1 MTDSVAGHLSNAA
14 MLAYLDGTLP
24 DAEAAG
30 ARTHLASCGRCSRAL
45 ASLRKVDA
53 LARSVPSEKA
63 GTDLVRS
70 IMLRVGISP
79 RQSLFVRAVGALPYL
94 FAMLV
99 VGGILLAV
107 FAWTGTVSTADLSV
121 ASGSAAEAYAALG
134 SAFDQANRSFAGF
147 IARLLPAVSASG
159 LRLGIGLVL
168 VVMGVAVL
176 DRLLMSGT
184 AQRAR

>member
-1 MTDSVAGHLSNAA
+1 MTNSVAGHLSNAA

-24 DAEAAG
+24 DSEAA
-30 ARTHLASCGRCSRAL
+30 AAMTHLASCGRCGRAL
-45 ASLRKVDA
+45 ASLRNFDA
-53 LARSVPSEKA
+53 LARSVPAEKA

-79 RQSLFVRAVGALPYL
+79 HQSLFVRAVGALPYV

-107 FAWTGTVSTADLSV
+107 FAWTGTVSTSALSG
-121 ASGSAAEAYAALG
+121 ASGSAAEAYAAVG
-134 SAFDQANRSFAGF
+134 SAVDQANRSFAGF
-147 IARLLPAVSASG
+147 VSRLLPAVSASG

-168 VVMGVAVL
+168 VLMGIAVL
-176 DRLLMSGT
+176 DRLLTSRT

>member
-1 MTDSVAGHLSNAA
+1 MTNAAAGHLSNAA

-30 ARTHLASCGRCSRAL
+30 ARMHLASCGRCSRAL
-45 ASLRKVDA
+45 ASLRNFDA
-53 LARSVPSEKA
+53 LARSVPAEKA
-63 GTDLVRS
+63 GADLVRS

-107 FAWTGTVSTADLSV
+107 FAWTGTVSTAGLSV
-121 ASGSAAEAYAALG
+121 ASGSATEAYAALG
-134 SAFDQANRSFAGF
+134 SALDQANRSFAGF
-147 IARLLPAVSASG
+147 ISRLLPAVSASG

-176 DRLLMSGT
+176 DRLLMSRT